1 MDNMFTSDEVIE
13 KLKELERSLLKRV
26 FEDSYCDS
34 LRTYDLIRHLE
45 DKDRE
50 LGLRDSA
57 EFSRLMDGL
66 RKLSS
71 SIGSHI
77 NGKHGERLAF
87 KTLRC
92 LRGENLIIPNVA
104 LENGGSFEEF
114 DHIVITGAGVF
125 VIEVKNYSHNAV
137 IDESGVLRCG
147 RVAYNVG
154 ERVLEKTQAL
164 WDAIRFASEG
174 FLSID
179 DIHCVLLFVNDE
191 HKVSDYF
198 HRVPVKRR
206 GQIVYDINEATK
218 NGRSL
223 SKEEMRRIKAAI
235 VTRSV
240 PALFGMPVDSQ
251 ELIASLDVVLDLI
264 EDKTKRGN
272 AEAFVEMSADPEPQ
286 TEVAKPHGD
295 RTPGWIPWVAAA
307 VAATAA
313 TALGAIGLSGYGRRP
328 INA

>member
-1 MDNMFTSDEVIE
+1 MDNAFTNDEIIE
-13 KLKELERSLLKRV
+13 RLKELERSLLKKV

-45 DKDRE
+45 NKDRE
-50 LGLRDSA
+50 LGLGDSA
-57 EFSRLMDGL
+57 EFSKLMDGL
-66 RKLSS
+66 RKVSS
-71 SIGSHI
+71 SIGARI
-77 NGKHGERLAF
+77 NGKYGERLAS

-92 LRGENLIIPNVA
+92 LRGESLLIPNVA

-125 VIEVKNYSHNAV
+125 VIEVKNYSNNAV
-137 IDESGVLRCG
+137 IDEAGVLHCG
-147 RVAYNVG
+147 HVTYNVG
-154 ERVLEKTQAL
+154 ERMLEKTQAL
-164 WDAIRFASEG
+164 WDAISFASEG

-179 DIHCVLLFVNDE
+179 DIHCILLFVNDE
-191 HKVSDYF
+191 YKVSDYF
-198 HRVPVKRR
+198 HRVSVKRR

-223 SKEEMRRIKAAI
+223 SGEEMRRIKAAI
-235 VTRSV
+235 VTRNV

-251 ELIASLDVVLDLI
+251 ELIASLDAVLDLI
-264 EDKTKRGN
+264 EDKTKHGN
-272 AEAFVEMSADPEPQ
+272 AEAFVEMPTDSEPK
-286 TEVAKPHGD
+286 TEVAEPHGN
-295 RTPGWIPWVAAA
+295 RTLGWIPWVAAA

-328 INA
+328 INV